1 MKKLLEQDVVL
12 ALMGAIIA
20 VGLHILFM
28 YITNQF

>member
-12 ALMGAIIA
+12 ALMGAILG
-20 VGLHILFM
+20 VGLHILLM